1 MFAIVGSGF
10 GLYGYLPALVEAFG
24 EPVLLPEAYRAK
36 VEARPE
42 LGPYLASIRWAAD
55 TRAALAQAT
64 GAVVATPPAR
74 QLEVAAQCLALSGLT
89 SLVLEKP
96 LAPSPAAAT
105 KLLGALRA
113 SGKRYLVGYTL
124 LHTRWHERLAW
135 PASGEVAITWSFM
148 AHHFARDLHNWK
160 RVHAEGGGV
169 LRFFGVHLLALLARH
184 GYRDV
189 RQSSFAG
196 SNPAAPERWLAVFA
210 GEGVPDCRVDVDS
223 RSTTSAFRIEAAG
236 APPLVDLADPYAAE
250 PLAQGD
256 RRVGVLKRFL
266 GTLPS
271 AAGEQAFYE
280 DVNRLWQRAEDA
292 TGHPEG

>member
-36 VEARPE
+36 FEARPE
-42 LGPYLASIRWAAD
+42 LGAYLASIRWVAD

-64 GAVVATPPAR
+64 GAVVATPPER
-74 QLEVAAQCLALSGLT
+74 QLEVAAQCLALRGLA

-96 LAPSPAAAT
+96 LAPKPAAAVE
-105 KLLGALRA
+105 LLAALRA

-160 RVHAEGGGV
+160 RMHAVGGGV

-189 RQSSFAG
+189 RHSTFGG
-196 SNPAAPERWLAVFA
+196 SNPAEPERWRAVFA
-210 GEGVPDCRVDVDS
+210 GDGLPDCRVDVDS
-223 RSTTSAFRIEAAG
+223 RSATSAFRIEAAG
-236 APPLVDLADPYAAE
+236 APPLVDLPEPYAAE
-250 PLAQGD
+250 PVAQGD

-271 AAGEQAFYE
+271 AAGEQAFYD
-280 DVNRLWQRAEDA
+280 DVNRLWQRTEDA
-292 TGHPEG
+292 TRHAAK